1 MVIAGNAV
9 FVDNEYIDTQG
20 NFDFLMNS
28 LNWVE
33 DRDESIT
40 IRPKSINTN
49 SMFVKGEM
57 YTIVLIISIVVV
69 PMIAFAVGLIVWLR
83 RRHQ

>member
-1 MVIAGNAV
+1 
-9 FVDNEYIDTQG
+9 
-20 NFDFLMNS
+20 MNS

-33 DRDESIT
+33 DRDDSIT

-69 PMIAFAVGLIVWLR
+69 PMIAFAIGLVVWLR